1 MLMLI
6 RSHRELRLSNKQ
18 CRIAT
23 QAYWDIIV
31 LWPCLIVVRKVNLKE
46 DGRTGEDNA
55 RVDQR
60 PTGEIA
66 EKRRGG

>member
-1 MLMLI
+1 M
-6 RSHRELRLSNKQ
+6 
-18 CRIAT
+18 
-23 QAYWDIIV
+23 

-46 DGRTGEDNA
+46 DGRTEEDNA